1 MNLQDMTNEQL
12 IEKLITE
19 IFISKGSPITA
30 ECFGEIRRRLCHAD
44 TYDVYDVRIKS
55 KQPEFTWDDIYPIPV
70 RGESKRHAAQ
80 STKNTHL
87 LAIQTDA
94 VIIVTERGMNPVTGE
109 VFTMTDLD

>member
-12 IEKLITE
+12 YFEIIGVSRENAEKWYAVYRELYLR
-19 IFISKGSPITA
+19 FCAAK
-30 ECFGEIRRRLCHAD
+30 RL
-44 TYDVYDVRIKS
+44 YDVYDVRIKS
-55 KQPEFTWDDIYPIPV
+55 KQPEFTWDMIYPIPV

-94 VIIVTERGMNPVTGE
+94 VIMVTERGMNTVTGE
-109 VFTMTDLD
+109 VFTMDQLD